1 MANAITLTI
10 DGKTVTVPAGTLI
23 VDAAREIGIDIPVFC
38 YHPKMEP
45 VGMCRMCLVE
55 VGRPMVDR
63 ATNQPVL
70 DADGTPKLQF
80 GPKLET
86 ACTTPVSAGMVVIGM
101 SDKVKTARNDVLEFL
116 LTSHPLDCP
125 ICDKGGECPLQNL
138 TIDFGKGTSR
148 FDFDDKKH
156 NQKHVP
162 LGDLIYLDR
171 ERCIQCGRCVR
182 FQKDLADDPVIGFY
196 QRGRNLVIDTSSE
209 PGFDSIFS
217 GNTTDICPVG
227 ALTTADF
234 RFGARPWELKS
245 AASLCNHC
253 AVGCNLTYNTRR
265 EAKSDGKVVIK
276 RAMPRQ
282 NEAVNEIWLCDKGR
296 FGYHFVES
304 RHRLDKPLIRK
315 DGELVESTWDE
326 ALDLAAKELRAYGFR
341 FVSLASGRLSNEDLY
356 EIKQLTEN
364 LHGQACLYSPMAA
377 GDLTPSIGYANPQGL
392 SRVGKGTVIVVAA
405 SNLHQEAPIW
415 WMQVRAAVK
424 RGAQLIVV
432 NARATRLDKFA
443 SAVVR
448 YRYGREAEAVL
459 SIVPGAESAG
469 ESGKTIAAA
478 ENLIVL
484 YGSDGL
490 GLDGSAQ
497 VAAACAELLRASNL
511 LGKPGSGLLPVWQRA
526 NDQGAWDTGF
536 NPVADLAQVVSTADG
551 VLIAGADPAGDEP
564 ALAAALKKAKFVIVQ
579 EEFLTKTAQLADIVF
594 PVQAMLER
602 DGSYTNGMRR
612 VQRFMPVVEKL
623 PGTRPDYLATAQL
636 RQKVVHSNL
645 EYVTA
650 AQVFMVLA
658 AHLPDY
664 QNLNYA
670 TLMET
675 APQHPLLGRSDVYY
689 GGTSFE
695 NSQGL
700 GVQLST
706 AANRREA
713 YKLPAAPTA
722 QNDLPDLEHAE
733 ELMAVPVAELL
744 DTGTITQKSALLG
757 KRTNLPFALLHPKTA
772 QQKGLTVGEKAKVS
786 LSGANYQVVIKVDDS
801 VPTLHVLLP
810 RSLGIPLEK
819 PALVKVTQ

>member
-1 MANAITLTI
+1 MANEITLTI
-10 DGKTVTVPAGTLI
+10 DGKQVTVPAGTLI
-23 VDAAREIGIDIPVFC
+23 VDAARELGIDIPVFC

-63 ATNQPVL
+63 ATNQPVME
-70 DADGTPKLQF
+70 ADGTPKLQF
-80 GPKLET
+80 GPKMET

-101 SDKVKTARNDVLEFL
+101 SDKVKAARNDVLEFL

-138 TIDFGKGTSR
+138 TMGFGKGSSR
-148 FDFDDKKH
+148 FEFEDKQH

-162 LGDLIYLDR
+162 LGELIYLDR

-265 EAKSDGKVVIK
+265 EAKSDGNVVIK

-296 FGYHFVES
+296 FGYHFAES
-304 RHRLDKPLIRK
+304 HQRLEKPLIRK

-326 ALDLAAKELRAYGFR
+326 ALDMAAKELRAYGFR

-364 LHGQACLYSPMAA
+364 LHGQACLYSPMAG
-377 GDLTPSIGYANPQGL
+377 GDLTPLIGYADPQGL

-424 RGAQLIVV
+424 RGAKLIVV
-432 NARATRLDKFA
+432 NARSTRLDKFA

-448 YRYGREAEAVL
+448 YRFGREAEAVL
-459 SIVPGAESAG
+459 SLVPAAETSG
-469 ESGKTIAAA
+469 ESGKIIAAA
-478 ENLIVL
+478 ENLVVL
-484 YGSDGL
+484 YGSDGI
-490 GLDGSAQ
+490 GLEGSRQ
-497 VAAACAELLRASNL
+497 VAAASAELLRASNL

-536 NPVADLAQVVSTADG
+536 TPVDDLAKVVSEADG
-551 VLIAGADPAGDEP
+551 VLIAGADPAGDHP
-564 ALAAALKKAKFVIVQ
+564 AYAAALKKAKFIIVQ
-579 EEFLTKTAQLADIVF
+579 EQFLTKTAQLADIVF
-594 PVQAMLER
+594 PVQSMLER
-602 DGSYTNGMRR
+602 DGSYTNGTRR

-623 PGTRPDYLATAQL
+623 PGTRPDYLVTAQV

-645 EYVTA
+645 EFISA

-664 QNLNYA
+664 QNLTYA

-675 APQHPLLGRSDVYY
+675 VPQHPILGRSDVYY

-695 NSQGL
+695 NRQGL
-700 GVQLST
+700 GVQLGT
-706 AANRREA
+706 AANRRDK
-713 YKLPAAPTA
+713 YSLPAAPST
-722 QNDLPDLEHAE
+722 QNQLPDLEHAE

-744 DTGTITQKSALLG
+744 DTGTITQKSVLLG
-757 KRTNLPFALLHPKTA
+757 KRTSTPFALMHPKTA
-772 QQKGLTVGEKAKVS
+772 QQKGLAAGDKAKIS
-786 LSGANYQVVIKVDDS
+786 LAGVTYQAVVRVDES

-810 RSLGIPLEK
+810 RSLGIPLDK
-819 PALVKVTQ
+819 PVLVKVIQ